1 MRIAMTGLAFAAS
14 LLAAVPGSE
23 AVAVERSGWSRFQDP
38 AQLLPVRAAADGW
51 VADMPG

>member
-1 MRIAMTGLAFAAS
+1 MRYALIGLAFAVS

-38 AQLLPVRAAADGW
+38 ERHVRGTVPAPAIL
-51 VADMPG
+51 MS